1 MGRKSRIDTELS
13 PDDRAEFRRLLGS
26 GCLTIDELTDWL
38 EAHGYD
44 ISRSAVG
51 RASQRQAALAARLRE
66 TRAITDGLAAEL
78 GEAATQGRQG
88 RLLVETSRSLVLD
101 FLTRADTGE
110 GGLDPKDV
118 MMLGKGLAE
127 LAKAARYDQDFEQKV
142 EVRARKLAAEMAAAK
157 AGEMVEKAGPSAG
170 LSAETIARLKADFL
184 GMGG

>member
-1 MGRKSRIDTELS
+1 MGRKSRIETELS
-13 PDDRAEFRRLLGS
+13 EGDLVEFRRLLGS
-26 GCLTIDELTDWL
+26 GRLTIDELTDWL
-38 EAHGYD
+38 DGHGYD

-51 RASQRQAALAARLRE
+51 RAAQRQAALAARLRE

-101 FLTRADTGE
+101 FLTRAETGE

-127 LAKAARYDQDFEQKV
+127 LAKAARYDQDFEERV
-142 EVRARKLAAEMAAAK
+142 EKRAQAMAAEM
-157 AGEMVEKAGPSAG
+157 VDKAGPPAG
-170 LSAETIARLKADFL
+170 LSADVIAKLKADFL